1 MRNNERGSALVLVMF
16 VALLLTILGLAVLG
30 ATVGGAQRTETRE
43 NDVQSLHLAQK
54 GLDEAVAYIQTK
66 LDGRKDI
73 DPDHMEDEIKNI
85 VNEVSTK
92 IVGVSN
98 DVSTEL
104 SGAGGTI
111 KSITYEKQDKQKYYV
126 DIEAQATVNGVIRQL
141 RQKIVIDTYPDFL
154 KYAFGSEKVLTLNGA
169 PGLHGNIYAGKEL
182 HISDTAVYTYKGVK
196 GLKERTQYPRVELLK
211 DQTIATSTE
220 PQPEVHVQSLESIK
234 YSGNGVI
241 DAAVNK
247 NNASS
252 ILPTILGIHEEQVFI
267 KPQKKFIQINVLGSF
282 LDKVE
287 EATGLTGKKSEL
299 EQAIKD
305 NQLGNYLSTTKLDRL
320 PDENPPY
327 TEPVLKDNPTEEE
340 KDNYKLEYSEYLE
353 QLRMYQ
359 NSLLDKDLNNS
370 TIYNGNLLIDGI
382 DYKQLKFSDEAKT
395 GNPSN
400 KPKWLIVNGD
410 LEVNN
415 YSPDIT
421 KFLEIQAN
429 ILVTGNVTIK
439 GQVKFNSTMFVLGE
453 TKVEDAVIQGLSSK
467 ELVLISQGDVLINRI
482 DTFTNPPK
490 KKDEQ
495 DSFYMKA
502 FFYTDSDANLYGVG
516 SIFWLNGGFFAKG
529 DLTVNA
535 VLGGVTEP
543 LDPALGFTFENQDTD
558 RYNSGHRFKI
568 QYNQD
573 VFTHQQ
579 SSLPRVQQVNVTV
592 GPLELVSH

>member
-1 MRNNERGSALVLVMF
+1 MKNNERGSALVLVMF
-16 VALLLTILGLAVLG
+16 VALLLTILGVAVLG
-30 ATVGGAQRTETRE
+30 ATMGGAQRTETRE

-54 GLDEAVAYIQTK
+54 GLDEAAAYIQTK
-66 LDGRKDI
+66 LDGRTDI
-73 DPDHMEDEIKNI
+73 DPDHMEDEIKSI
-85 VNEVSTK
+85 VSEVTTKVVGVNNGVST
-92 IVGVSN
+92 G
-98 DVSTEL
+98 L

-169 PGLHGNIYAGKEL
+169 PGLHGNIYAGEEL
-182 HISDTAVYTYKGVK
+182 NISDTAVYTYKKVK
-196 GLKERTQYPRVELLK
+196 DLKEKTQYPKVELLK
-211 DQTIATSTE
+211 DSASPASTE
-220 PQPEVHVQSLESIK
+220 PLPEVHVQSLESIK
-234 YSGNGVI
+234 YSGNGI
-241 DAAVNK
+241 INAAVNK
-247 NNASS
+247 NNASI
-252 ILPTILGIHEEQVFI
+252 ILPNILGVNKEQVFI
-267 KPQKKFIQINVLGSF
+267 KPQKKFVQINVLESF

-287 EATGLTGKKSEL
+287 EATGVTGKRSEL

-305 NQLGNYLSTTKLDRL
+305 NQLGNYLSTTTLDRL

-327 TEPVLKDNPTEEE
+327 TEPVLEDNPTKEE
-340 KDNYKLEYSEYLE
+340 KDKYELEYSQYLE
-353 QLRMYQ
+353 QLSIYQ

-370 TIYNGNLLIDGI
+370 TVYNSNLLIDGI

-400 KPKWLIVNGD
+400 KPKWFIVNGD

-490 KKDEQ
+490 KKVEQ

-502 FFYTDSDANLYGVG
+502 FFYTDSDADLYGVG

-529 DLTVNA
+529 NLTVNA

-543 LDPALGFTFENQDTD
+543 LDPALGFNFENQDAD
-558 RYNSGHRFKI
+558 RYNLGHRFQI

>member
-1 MRNNERGSALVLVMF
+1 MRNNEKGSALVLVMF

-92 IVGVSN
+92 IVGVN
-98 DVSTEL
+98 NGVSTGL
-104 SGAGGTI
+104 SGADGMI
-111 KSITYEKQDKQKYYV
+111 KNITYVKQDKQKYYV
-126 DIEAQATVNGVIRQL
+126 NIEAQATVNGVKRQL
-141 RQKIVIDTYPDFL
+141 KQKVVIDTYPDFL
-154 KYAFGSEKVLTLNGA
+154 KYAFGSEGVLTLNGA

-196 GLKERTQYPRVELLK
+196 EAKTQYPRVELLK
-211 DQTIATSTE
+211 DSASPASTG
-220 PQPEVHVQSLESIK
+220 PLPEVHVQSLESIK

-247 NNASS
+247 NNASIILPS
-252 ILPTILGIHEEQVFI
+252 ILGVNKEQVFI
-267 KPQKKFIQINVLGSF
+267 KPQKKFVQINVLESF

-287 EATGLTGKKSEL
+287 EATGLTGKRSEL
-299 EQAIKD
+299 EQAIKGK
-305 NQLGNYLSTTKLDRL
+305 QLGNYLSTTTLDRL
-320 PDENPPY
+320 PDANPPILAP
-327 TEPVLKDNPTEEE
+327 ELSENPTEEE
-340 KDNYKLEYSEYLE
+340 KDNYKLEYSQYLE
-353 QLRMYQ
+353 QLRIYQ
-359 NSLLDKDLNNS
+359 NSLLDKNLNKS

-395 GNPSN
+395 GNPTM

-415 YSPDIT
+415 YNPDIT

-439 GQVKFNSTMFVLGE
+439 GKVKFNSTMFVLGE

-502 FFYTDSDANLYGVG
+502 FFYTDSAAELYGVG

-529 DLTVNA
+529 NLTVNA
-535 VLGGVTEP
+535 VLGGVNKPLEP
-543 LDPALGFTFENQDTD
+543 SLGFNFENQDVN
-558 RYNSGHRFKI
+558 RYNLGHRFQI